1 MVSLVTL
8 LSLFLL
14 FNLSVTQV
22 VLEEPPNA
30 KTTPP
35 DNEEDNNIY
44 FHLVCHSHDDVGW
57 NWTPDKYYTTRVR
70 SILTTVVKAL

>member
-1 MVSLVTL
+1 MVSLVSL

-22 VLEEPPNA
+22 LEEPPNA
-30 KTTPP
+30 KTTQPA
-35 DNEEDNNIY
+35 NEEDNNIY

-57 NWTPDKYYTTRVR
+57 SWTPDKYYTTRVR